1 MMRENIFY
9 LYEFVSFDK
18 LRTNGT
24 RIFYPVRG
32 EPVEPYELKIKEIK
46 MAHESIV
53 LTGDRPTG
61 PLHLGHYLGSLKQR
75 VELQDIYKQYVM
87 IADMQALTDYFDRPE
102 MVHKNVLEVCLDY
115 LAVGIDPQK
124 TTIFIQ
130 SMIPEIAE
138 LTMYFLNLV
147 SVSRLLRNPTVKTEV
162 ASKGFEE
169 RLPAGFL
176 IYPVSQAAD
185 IVIVKGTIVPVGED
199 QLPHIEQTNEIINAF
214 NRMYGVDIFGHVT
227 GRISKTP
234 RLPGVDGKVK
244 MSKSLGNAIYLSD
257 SADSIAA
264 KVMKM
269 YTDPDHLHVNDP
281 GKVEGN
287 VVFSY
292 LDIFDGEVEAVA
304 ELKAHYQRGGLGD
317 VKLKRH
323 LIDVLENIIAPIR
336 QRREQL
342 AQDPQ
347 AVMNIALVGSD
358 KVRHVAAQTMDEVR
372 RAMRLDY
379 K

>member
-1 MMRENIFY
+1 M
-9 LYEFVSFDK
+9 K
-18 LRTNGT
+18 
-24 RIFYPVRG
+24 
-32 EPVEPYELKIKEIK
+32 
-46 MAHESIV
+46 HESIV

-75 VELQDIYKQYVM
+75 VELQDAYKQYVM
-87 IADMQALTDYFDRPE
+87 IADTQALTDYFDRPE
-102 MVHKNVLEVCLDY
+102 MVRKNVLEVCLDY

-124 TTIFIQ
+124 STIFIQ
-130 SMIPEIAE
+130 SLIPEIAE
-138 LTMYFLNLV
+138 LTIYFLNLV
-147 SVSRLLRNPTVKTEV
+147 SVSRLLRNPTVKSEI
-162 ASKGFEE
+162 AQKGFEE

-176 IYPVSQAAD
+176 VYPVSQAAD

-214 NRMYGVDIFGHVT
+214 NRMYNTEVFGHVT
-227 GRISKTP
+227 GRVSKIA
-234 RLPGVDGKVK
+234 RLPGIDGKAK

-257 SADSIAA
+257 TADSIAE

-269 YTDPDHLHVNDP
+269 YTDPDHIHVDNP

-287 VVFSY
+287 VVFDY
-292 LDIFDGEVEAVA
+292 LDIFDPETEVVT
-304 ELKAHYQRGGLGD
+304 ELKAHYRRGGLGD
-317 VKLKRH
+317 VKLKRR
-323 LIDVLENIIAPIR
+323 LIDVLNALIGPIR
-336 QRREQL
+336 ERREQF

-347 AVMNIALVGSD
+347 AVMNVALEGSE

-372 RAMRLDY
+372 RVMHLDY

>member
-1 MMRENIFY
+1 
-9 LYEFVSFDK
+9 
-18 LRTNGT
+18 
-24 RIFYPVRG
+24 
-32 EPVEPYELKIKEIK
+32 

-61 PLHLGHYLGSLKQR
+61 PLHLGHYLGSLKSR
-75 VELQDIYKQYVM
+75 VELQDKYKQYVM
-87 IADMQALTDYFDRPE
+87 IADTQALTDYFDRPE
-102 MVHKNVLEVCLDY
+102 MVRKNVLQVCLDY

-124 TTIFIQ
+124 STIFIQ
-130 SMIPEIAE
+130 SLVPEIAE
-138 LTMYFLNLV
+138 LTIYFLNLV
-147 SVSRLLRNPTVKTEV
+147 SVNRLLRNPTVKAEV
-162 ASKGFEE
+162 MQKGFEE

-214 NRMYGVDIFGHVT
+214 NRMYNEEVFGHVK
-227 GRISKTP
+227 GYVPKVG
-234 RLPGVDGKVK
+234 RLPGIDGKAK
-244 MSKSLGNAIYLSD
+244 MSKSLDNAIYLSD
-257 SADSIAA
+257 SADKIAE

-269 YTDPDHLHVNDP
+269 YTDPDHIHVHDP

-292 LDIFDGEVEAVA
+292 LDIFDPETEVVE
-304 ELKAHYQRGGLGD
+304 ELKAHYRRGGLGD
-317 VKLKRH
+317 VALKRR
-323 LIDVLENIIAPIR
+323 LIDILNTLIGPIR
-336 QRREQL
+336 ERREQL

-347 AVMNIALVGSD
+347 AVMDIALKGSAQ
-358 KVRHVAAQTMDEVR
+358 VQQVAAQTMNEVR
-372 RAMRLDY
+372 RVMRLDY

>member
-1 MMRENIFY
+1 M
-9 LYEFVSFDK
+9 K
-18 LRTNGT
+18 
-24 RIFYPVRG
+24 
-32 EPVEPYELKIKEIK
+32 
-46 MAHESIV
+46 HESII

-75 VELQDIYKQYVM
+75 VELQDVYKQYVM
-87 IADMQALTDYFDRPE
+87 IADTQALTDYFDRPE
-102 MVHKNVLEVCLDY
+102 MVRKNVLEVCLDY
-115 LAVGIDPQK
+115 LAVGIDPHK

-138 LTMYFLNLV
+138 LTIYYLNLV
-147 SVSRLLRNPTVKTEV
+147 SVARLLRNPTVKAEI
-162 ASKGFEE
+162 AQKGFEE

-185 IVIVKGTIVPVGED
+185 ITIVKGTIVPVGED

-214 NRMYGVDIFGHVT
+214 NRMYNQEVFGHVT
-227 GRISKTP
+227 GRISKVP
-234 RLPGVDGKVK
+234 RLPGIDGKAK

-257 SADSIAA
+257 SADTIKE

-269 YTDPDHLHVNDP
+269 YTDPDHIHVNDP

-292 LDIFDGEVEAVA
+292 LDIFDPDVEAIA
-304 ELKAHYQRGGLGD
+304 ELKAHYRRGGLGD
-317 VKLKRH
+317 VVLKRR
-323 LIDVLENIIAPIR
+323 LIDVLNNLIAPMRERR
-336 QRREQL
+336 QEY
-342 AQDPQ
+342 AKDPEGI
-347 AVMNIALVGSD
+347 MNVALEGSA
-358 KVRHVAAQTMDEVR
+358 KVREVAAKTMDEVR
-372 RAMRLDY
+372 RVMKLDY

>member
-1 MMRENIFY
+1 MGY
-9 LYEFVSFDK
+9 K
-18 LRTNGT
+18 
-24 RIFYPVRG
+24 P
-32 EPVEPYELKIKEIK
+32 
-46 MAHESIV
+46 IV

-75 VELQDIYKQYVM
+75 VELQDMYKQYVM
-87 IADMQALTDYFDRPE
+87 IADTQALTDYFDRPE
-102 MVHKNVLEVCLDY
+102 MVRKNVLEVCLDY

-138 LTMYFLNLV
+138 LTIYFLNLV
-147 SVSRLLRNPTVKTEV
+147 SVNRLLRNPTVKAEV
-162 ASKGFEE
+162 AQKGFEE

-176 IYPVSQAAD
+176 VYPVSQAAD

-214 NRMYGVDIFGHVT
+214 NRMYNQTVFGHVT
-227 GRISKTP
+227 ARVSKIA
-234 RLPGVDGKVK
+234 RLPGIDGKAK

-257 SADSIAA
+257 SADIIAE

-269 YTDPDHLHVNDP
+269 YTDPDHIHVNDP

-292 LDIFDGEVEAVA
+292 LDIFDPETEIIA
-304 ELKAHYQRGGLGD
+304 ELKAHYRRGGLGD
-317 VKLKRH
+317 VQLKRR
-323 LIDVLENIIAPIR
+323 LIEVLNGLIGPIR
-336 QRREQL
+336 IRREHY

-347 AVMNIALVGSD
+347 AVMNVALQGTEA
-358 KVRHVAAQTMDEVR
+358 VRYVAAQTMDEVR
-372 RAMRLDY
+372 RVMRLDY